1 MSELSEGEKKEYE
14 AFKYYYQTNTEK
26 GISYIPDYMCENVL
40 NLIEKQQKE
49 IEELKEKNKKL
60 QDRSKEL
67 IFEKQ
72 ELTSALLDSTPN
84 DKINA
89 KIEEVDK
96 DENASIP
103 DIIES
108 QIGRIITSQD
118 YYRESLHSLDD
129 YEYICNCCLEIFESN
144 LKYKKSRYFSEK
156 EIGEKVNSYL
166 IELRDWITDV
176 LEED

>member
-1 MSELSEGEKKEYE
+1 MSKLGNEKRG
-14 AFKYYYQTNTEK
+14 F
-26 GISYIPDYMCENVL
+26 L
-40 NLIEKQQKE
+40 
-49 IEELKEKNKKL
+49 
-60 QDRSKEL
+60 
-67 IFEKQ
+67 F
-72 ELTSALLDSTPN
+72 
-84 DKINA
+84 
-89 KIEEVDK
+89 
-96 DENASIP
+96 

-108 QIGRIITSQD
+108 QIGKIITSQD